1 MLLKVN
7 GVGKARALNI
17 IKFREEERL
26 FDRIQVCDLPNIP
39 LLMHTFT
46 HIYIYIYIYMCV
58 CVCVRNIIYLILYER

>member
-46 HIYIYIYIYMCV
+46 HINIYIYV
-58 CVCVRNIIYLILYER
+58 CVCVILSILYYMKDNLSLM